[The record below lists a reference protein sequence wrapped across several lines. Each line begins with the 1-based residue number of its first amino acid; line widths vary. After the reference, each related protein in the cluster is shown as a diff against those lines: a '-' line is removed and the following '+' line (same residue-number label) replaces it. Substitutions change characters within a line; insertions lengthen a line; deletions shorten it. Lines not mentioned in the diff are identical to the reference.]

1 MKKRLSVL
9 LVLCLLLS
17 VCVAPVALA
26 AGVTVL
32 STQNLAVDGK
42 TIPCEKYNIDGSNYF
57 KLRDMAY
64 LLNGTGS
71 QFAVGWDAASSTVSI
86 TTGQPYTPNG
96 TELKLDGGDKSATSV
111 PSSQT
116 IKIDGVVVSN
126 LSVYNIGGNNY
137 FKLRDLGN
145 ALGFEVG
152 YDAATFTATVTTAKE
167 MVWLPV
173 KETCVDVEADGE
185 VSYYGSYVMTYTYD
199 TQGRQIQRNQ
209 MYGTGNGTEGS
220 VFTTTYSGNTETVVY
235 EDIYQGEKNLFE
247 TIVRTYGEDGKLLST
262 KTTGLGRVITFT
274 YDDKGNAITKI
285 FESTTAISITNYTNT
300 YDTYGNLTSITEY
313 ENGKLVF
320 ASYYTYMYDTQGK
333 PIAMTESGDYSGAY
347 TYTYNA
353 DGQLMMCRYVNEY
366 TSSTTVN
373 TYDVHGNIVKSVSTR
388 YDLDTGAVTSTATT
402 TIEYAQFPK
411 AN

>member
-17 VCVAPVALA
+17 VCAAPVALA

-137 FKLRDLGN
+137 FKLRDLGT

-167 MVWLPV
+167 MVWQPV
-173 KETCVDVEADGE
+173 KEICVNKYGE
-185 VSYYGSYVMTYTYD
+185 TVYEYTYD
-199 TQGRQIQRNQ
+199 ALGRIVRQQSGNYEIAYSYNGNIVTEEVC
-209 MYGTGNGTEGS
+209 YGTEKYSTI
-220 VFTTTYSGNTETVVY
+220 TTTYDDNGRLIIDDTV
-235 EDIYQGEKNLFE
+235 L
-247 TIVRTYGEDGKLLST
+247 
-262 KTTGLGRVITFT
+262 
-274 YDDKGNAITKI
+274 YDDNNVAMTRHTSYYDYDEHGNV
-285 FESTTAISITNYTNT
+285 ISDLWMSGDPQTGDSYVENISNYTNT
-300 YDTYGNLTSITEY
+300 YDADGNLIKVLE
-313 ENGKLVF
+313 E
-320 ASYYTYMYDTQGK
+320 
-333 PIAMTESGDYSGAY
+333 GDYQTITH
-347 TYTYNA
+347 TYTYLRGKLIRKQKVY
-353 DGQLMMCRYVNEY
+353 DSGKTYKYVYGYDQEGRLITEQVDDWSSY
-366 TSSTTVN
+366 TIHY
-373 TYDVHGNIVKSVSTR
+373 TYDANGNMVKSVQTD
-388 YDLDTGAVTSTATT
+388 YNDDGTTDVTTT

-411 AN
+411 AQ